1 VFRRRKR
8 GQDGQG
14 TDAEVFTGL
23 RGRLLSADPQEV
35 GLAPTDRL
43 PNVWVA
49 LMELAMAGGIASI
62 VCVADGTT
70 SMYTSTGGG
79 LIGAG
84 AHPNVAEA
92 NARFLEE
99 VERSLALLQPV
110 EELLLPQADVV
121 RFNVMTYSGPR
132 TAAGIP
138 DELAQGSRPLSPLFL
153 AGSDVITQLRMV

>member
-1 VFRRRKR
+1 VFRQRKR
-8 GQDGQG
+8 AQDGQG

-23 RGRLLSADPQEV
+23 RGKLLSADPQEF

-62 VCVADGTT
+62 VCFADGTT

-79 LIGAG
+79 MIGAG

-92 NARFLEE
+92 NARFLGE
-99 VERSLALLQPV
+99 VERSVALLQPV
-110 EELLLPQADVV
+110 EELPLPQPEMV

-132 TAAGIP
+132 TAAGTP
-138 DELAQGSRPLSPLFL
+138 DELAQGGQTLSPLFL
-153 AGSDVITQLRMV
+153 AGNNVITQLRMV